1 MSERRVMSEAE
12 ASAFILR
19 LLKDGRRRTTQQVEA
34 ATDGEGVQCPDSPAR
49 FLMKLQLK
57 GLIEGHLDPASRGWV
72 WWAAPARAR
81 ATGEGSDIA

>member
-19 LLKDGRRRTTQQVEA
+19 LLGDGARRTTQEVEA
-34 ATDGEGVQCPDSPAR
+34 ATNAGGVQCPDSPAR

-57 GLIEGHLDPASRGWV
+57 GLIEGQLDPSARGWV
-72 WWAAPARAR
+72 WWAAPARAL
-81 ATGEGSDIA
+81 

>member
-12 ASAFILR
+12 ASAFILA

-34 ATDGEGVQCPDSPAR
+34 ATNALGVQCPDSPAR

-57 GLIEGHLDPASRGWV
+57 GLIEGQLDPAARGWV
-72 WWAAPARAR
+72 WWAAPAGA
-81 ATGEGSDIA
+81 G

>member
-19 LLKDGRRRTTQQVEA
+19 LLKDGTRRTTQQVEA
-34 ATDGEGVQCPDSPAR
+34 ATNADAVQCPDSPAR

-57 GLIEGHLDPASRGWV
+57 GLIEGQLDPTLRGWV
-72 WWAAPARAR
+72 WWASPAPSA
-81 ATGEGSDIA
+81 